1 MTLTDAE
8 KRKEVHFLEKELQGL
23 ESVSGDC

>member
-8 KRKEVHFLEKELQGL
+8 KRKEVRFLEKELQGL
-23 ESVSGDC
+23 ESVSGGC